1 MTNHSTKLASM
12 ADPSSGT
19 TLRVRNPRRLFFGM
33 QGFPLTDARV
43 RESVSTLETT
53 GPNYRT
59 PVFVDCTEGPSG
71 LRRVG
76 VLWFQ
81 AEEDLSWPWLPC
93 EEQGLAGSPHAQIRA
108 FSLGLRPGKPLSP
121 GSTSSLVCG
130 WSWKETITSHKLCHD
145 AEEHSARW
153 QPVTALEGTVFWCWW
168 SVYSSVRLR

>member
-1 MTNHSTKLASM
+1 MVSIVKTGALHYIFNNPMKSYPWEVEKQMTQIIP
-12 ADPSSGT
+12 PSLHQWQTLPLEQLSGFAIP
-19 TLRVRNPRRLFFGM
+19 VDFFGM

-108 FSLGLRPGKPLSP
+108 SSLGPRPGKPPSP

-130 WSWKETITSHKLCHD
+130 WSWKET
-145 AEEHSARW
+145 
-153 QPVTALEGTVFWCWW
+153 
-168 SVYSSVRLR
+168 